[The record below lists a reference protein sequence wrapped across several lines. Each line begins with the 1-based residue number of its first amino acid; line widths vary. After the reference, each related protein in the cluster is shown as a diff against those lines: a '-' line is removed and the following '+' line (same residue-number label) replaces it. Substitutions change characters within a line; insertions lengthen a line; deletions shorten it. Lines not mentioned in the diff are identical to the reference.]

1 MVMACNALD
10 EVKPMAFD
18 PLKAEIASKIANAA
32 LDWCVEQYTSMYKG
46 IL

>member
-1 MVMACNALD
+1 MACNALD

-18 PLKAEIASKIANAA
+18 PLKAELASKIAKAA
-32 LDWCVEQYTSMYKG
+32 LDCCIEQYTSMCKR

>member
-1 MVMACNALD
+1 MACNALD

-18 PLKAEIASKIANAA
+18 PLKAELASKIAKTA
-32 LDWCVEQYTSMYKG
+32 LDCCIEQYTSMCKR

>member
-1 MVMACNALD
+1 MAGNALD

-18 PLKAEIASKIANAA
+18 PLKAEVASKIAKPA
-32 LDWCVEQYTSMYKG
+32 LDYCVEQYTSMCKR

>member
-1 MVMACNALD
+1 MACNALD

-18 PLKAEIASKIANAA
+18 PLKAELSSKIAKAA
-32 LDWCVEQYTSMYKG
+32 LDCCIEQYTSMCKR